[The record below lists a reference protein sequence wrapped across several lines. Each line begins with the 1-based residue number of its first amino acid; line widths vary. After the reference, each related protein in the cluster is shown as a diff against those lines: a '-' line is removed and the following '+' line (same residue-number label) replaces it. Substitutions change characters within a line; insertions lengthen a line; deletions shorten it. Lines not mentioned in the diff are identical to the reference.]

1 MKMQF
6 AHKTLPDDFEKVAG
20 RINSVLI
27 EKDKIPYSPGDLI
40 RFYEWTG
47 RATGRQIIRKIL
59 HVEES
64 DREEYAVLRLRAL
77 K

>member
-1 MKMQF
+1 MQF

-20 RINSVLI
+20 KTNIVLLR
-27 EKDKIPYSPGDLI
+27 KDKIPYSPGDNI

-47 RATGRQIIRKIL
+47 RSTGRQIMRKIV
-59 HVEES
+59 HVDES